1 MRKAHHKSLCLLPS
15 ELARCSPAFASRAA
29 TQHECFE
36 VCKGLSTHDK
46 GVRCCACMGHSNDR
60 KKHMDIPGTLYV
72 ICWARG
78 AASES
83 EGTFIIGRGLAKTM
97 LE

>member
-1 MRKAHHKSLCLLPS
+1 MLAYNREDGKEKVICATGMCMSRQAMYKAHHRSLCLLPS

-46 GVRCCACMGHSNDR
+46 GVLCCACMGHSNDR
-60 KKHMDIPGTLYV
+60 KSSY
-72 ICWARG
+72 
-78 AASES
+78 
-83 EGTFIIGRGLAKTM
+83 
-97 LE
+97 